1 MKMRKILSV
10 FVLFL
15 LLSSFA
21 ASQEIVDDSDE
32 QTCVGFWGKV
42 SCILFGDPARKAL
55 VGQVLFP
62 GLFEDGK
69 VLKDATHTAVDSEGN
84 IFYLR
89 ETNGKTEIFGD
100 GNWVPVAPIEQLK
113 NTYTITPAEGVPGA
127 QQPTVLADP
136 TNKNSGYTYSYVD
149 GKWQSLNT
157 NNKQAKWIEVDPK
170 KFSATIDALNK
181 AYPGGVPPPA
191 AQPPTPLTAEQLEEG
206 ANIFLKGAPAKLTA
220 APVPTPTAPGTA
232 AAPGAPPASLSPETQ
247 AALKNALG
255 ETIYNRYLGEN
266 GEFFKN
272 YDFKEGVLVKKD
284 VTATITLS
292 PEENNFRTVRVT
304 AKNAKGADTIFN
316 TLSLNGQE
324 IARETRSGEIV
335 VAGQT
340 VKLPKGKTIDSLKT
354 EAFFFGKTDEKEGG
368 KVSVVTDSEGKPTGE
383 VVVFNYDDE
392 TRTVQNTETG
402 EVEETSGDHYI
413 QGEAGCQGGD
423 GCYFADGGTITVVG
437 RKYSIEYDW
446 NTPFF
451 AERKLERKE
460 LFCADGRR
468 CGVEEGGAR
477 IIAKQDK
484 KGKYTDEVEIKEG
497 DTTIRAK
504 KVTGNWVNTGSPKVD
519 AATAKVEKLQQNI
532 QDVNTAKA
540 SATGPATMAYG
551 EAYNNALA
559 AQTALQ
565 NKLNEV
571 SAAKSALQKTF
582 PSKEA
587 AENAVV
593 IVALLE
599 KEAEGLG
606 AESVAANQVLQQREA
621 ELNEA
626 GQAND
631 EILQNLQAQLT
642 TAEQEKAAAENEAGA
657 AARAIIPK
665 HQKKADEVQFATTGG
680 LKTAATVIESI
691 YAVTEKIQSYPALS
705 KLFFGET
712 SWYSDH
718 LAWADRTFAPALGSN
733 WFPSWCESL
742 EKWTDVE
749 PTGTAVIKTVSGTYQ
764 AVASI
769 QMEKSER
776 KSPILCQR
784 NPDQEAEQ
792 QYICERGQ
800 VCVDDSFC
808 YEDEDD
814 DGEADSEEPLP
825 GYFYKIT
832 WAVSSPSDETYTPFV
847 DENGVAVSFNIY
859 LYSYV
864 TRGQLGAGTPFEGQ
878 SKPLY
883 NRLGNIRSPIELKN
897 GESDR
902 DAIIKYSPNE
912 YLEACIVWDKAPT
925 TTKGQFS
932 GAVPIPHV
940 CFPAVTSSVGQV
952 NWERAGQSGASV
964 SAGKGDITRN
974 TDW

>member
-191 AQPPTPLTAEQLEEG
+191 
-206 ANIFLKGAPAKLTA
+206 
-220 APVPTPTAPGTA
+220 
-232 AAPGAPPASLSPETQ
+232 APPASLSPETQ

-665 HQKKADEVQFATTGG
+665 HQKKADEVQ
-680 LKTAATVIESI
+680 L
-691 YAVTEKIQSYPALS
+691 
-705 KLFFGET
+705 
-712 SWYSDH
+712 
-718 LAWADRTFAPALGSN
+718 
-733 WFPSWCESL
+733 
-742 EKWTDVE
+742 
-749 PTGTAVIKTVSGTYQ
+749 
-764 AVASI
+764 
-769 QMEKSER
+769 
-776 KSPILCQR
+776 
-784 NPDQEAEQ
+784 
-792 QYICERGQ
+792 
-800 VCVDDSFC
+800 
-808 YEDEDD
+808 
-814 DGEADSEEPLP
+814 
-825 GYFYKIT
+825 
-832 WAVSSPSDETYTPFV
+832 
-847 DENGVAVSFNIY
+847 
-859 LYSYV
+859 
-864 TRGQLGAGTPFEGQ
+864 
-878 SKPLY
+878 
-883 NRLGNIRSPIELKN
+883 
-897 GESDR
+897 
-902 DAIIKYSPNE
+902 
-912 YLEACIVWDKAPT
+912 
-925 TTKGQFS
+925 
-932 GAVPIPHV
+932 
-940 CFPAVTSSVGQV
+940 
-952 NWERAGQSGASV
+952 
-964 SAGKGDITRN
+964 
-974 TDW
+974 